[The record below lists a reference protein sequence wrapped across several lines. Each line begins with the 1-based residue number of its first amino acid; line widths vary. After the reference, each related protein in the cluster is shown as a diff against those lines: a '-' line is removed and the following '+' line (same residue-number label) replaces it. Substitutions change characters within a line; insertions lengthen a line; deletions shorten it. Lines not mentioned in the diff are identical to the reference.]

1 MSTVAHAQPVRS
13 ESRRPVRQSESAQQ
27 LPPVVA
33 ALDWEDASPYGLQG
47 LARETLRILKP
58 ECITRMAMTLALR
71 GTPEQIR
78 DPEFVNRQVQLRESW
93 VEEYHVVH
101 LIERSLWI
109 QGHNDLVMTLIRN
122 PSQIPDNP
130 PREIQNILTEAY
142 GLHPQATIWY
152 GVPMFGE
159 ETTPDGLPIPVT
171 AEEVRQEAARRIEAV
186 QQHALR
192 WGWFYRSLLR
202 LSRLPAACARG
213 TYRLLE
219 LLLDT
224 PRIAIAN
231 WFRRV
236 RKMNRRRV
244 RAQAQAQLEYCRS
257 GRILPPADFKED
269 SLIDRF
275 TLGAYDASG
284 FLVRQALATAPIGA
298 GSSLLFSLAKIS
310 ILTPAPFVLCD
321 PFLFLELPEEPGKL
335 RQLGHWYWQDQPDGS
350 RKLHLHV

>member
-1 MSTVAHAQPVRS
+1 MSAIAHAPSVRPQS
-13 ESRRPVRQSESAQQ
+13 NRSPRPDQQ

-47 LARETLRILKP
+47 LTRDSLQILKP

-78 DPEFVNRQVQLRESW
+78 DPEFVNRQLQLREGW
-93 VEEYHVVH
+93 CEEYHVVH

-109 QGHNDLVMTLIRN
+109 QGRNDLVMTLTRN

-130 PREIQNILTEAY
+130 PREIQKILTEAY

-152 GVPMFGE
+152 GVPLFGE
-159 ETTPDGLPIPVT
+159 ETTADGLPIPVT
-171 AEEVRQEAARRIEAV
+171 ADEVRQEAARRLEAA

-192 WGWFYRSLLR
+192 WGWFYRNLLR
-202 LSRLPAACARG
+202 LSRLPGALGRG
-213 TYRLLE
+213 VYRLLE
-219 LLLDT
+219 LLLDA

-236 RKMNRRRV
+236 RKLNRRRV
-244 RAQAQAQLEYCRS
+244 RAQALAQHEYCRS
-257 GRILPPADFKED
+257 GRVLPPPDFSD
-269 SLIDRF
+269 DPLWYRF
-275 TLGAYDASG
+275 GAGAFDASG
-284 FLVRQALATAPIGA
+284 FLARQALVTAPLGM
-298 GSSLLFSLAKIS
+298 GPSLFLTLAKIS
-310 ILTPAPFVLCD
+310 IIAPTPLLACD

-335 RQLGHWYWQDQPDGS
+335 RQLGHWYWQDQPNGT